1 MSQYLQSAWVPIAQ
15 QNRESGSV
23 DSSVAQIESEGLT
36 VPPRGMKFV
45 MRTTTHH
52 PQRHLGQQSHEAS
65 EDETDVSTSKGILQL
80 YPEVSYLCTKNAVLL
95 QQIKE
100 LEEARNTFAS
110 SIPMKSDDTWRH
122 QVKTYVATILFAQVK
137 LIPSQKFLDDLA
149 NPFSLG
155 NKTAHHFK
163 VGNKLSSFWM
173 TYKQDVAFGIKQ
185 KRGNVQE
192 CITKDFKSKCSIAA
206 HYC

>member
-1 MSQYLQSAWVPIAQ
+1 M
-15 QNRESGSV
+15 
-23 DSSVAQIESEGLT
+23 
-36 VPPRGMKFV
+36 
-45 MRTTTHH
+45 TTTQH
-52 PQRHLGQQSHEAS
+52 PGCHMSQQSHEAS
-65 EDETDVSTSKGILQL
+65 EDETDVSTSEGILQL
-80 YPEVSYLCTKNAVLL
+80 YSEVGYLHTKNAELL

-122 QVKTYVATILFAQVK
+122 QVKTYAATILFAQVK
-137 LIPSQKFLDDLA
+137 FIPSQKFLDDLA

-163 VGNKLSSFWM
+163 MENKVSSFWM

-206 HYC
+206 HNC

>member
-23 DSSVAQIESEGLT
+23 DSSVGQIKSEGLT

-52 PQRHLGQQSHEAS
+52 PQRHLGQHEAS
-65 EDETDVSTSKGILQL
+65 EDETDVSTSEGILQL
-80 YPEVSYLCTKNAVLL
+80 YSEVRYLRTKNAELL

-100 LEEARNTFAS
+100 LEETRNTFAS

-122 QVKTYVATILFAQVK
+122 QVKTYAATILFAQVK
-137 LIPSQKFLDDLA
+137 FIPSQKFLDDLD

-155 NKTAHHFK
+155 YKTVHHFK
-163 VGNKLSSFWM
+163 MENKVSSFWM
-173 TYKQDVAFGIKQ
+173 TYKQDMAFGVKQ

-206 HYC
+206 HNC

>member
-1 MSQYLQSAWVPIAQ
+1 
-15 QNRESGSV
+15 
-23 DSSVAQIESEGLT
+23 
-36 VPPRGMKFV
+36 
-45 MRTTTHH
+45 MRTTHH
-52 PQRHLGQQSHEAS
+52 PQWHLDQQSHKAS
-65 EDETDVSTSKGILQL
+65 EDETDVSTSEGILQL
-80 YPEVSYLCTKNAVLL
+80 YSEVRYLRTKNAELL

-100 LEEARNTFAS
+100 LEEARYTFAS

-122 QVKTYVATILFAQVK
+122 QVKTYAATILFPQVK
-137 LIPSQKFLDDLA
+137 FIPCQKVLDDLA

-163 VGNKLSSFWM
+163 MENKVSSFWM
-173 TYKQDVAFGIKQ
+173 TYKQNVAFGIKQ

-206 HYC
+206 HHC